1 MADTAGDAE
10 RRAAGRRFVVGER
23 EFELDGRPVRLL
35 SGALHYFRVHEG
47 HWDHRLAMLRAMGLN
62 CVETYVP
69 WNLHEPRPGV
79 FRELAVL
86 GRFLDAVGRAGL
98 LAIVRP
104 GPYICAEWENGGLP
118 HWVTGPLGRRV
129 RTRDPEYLRAVD
141 GWLAAVLPQV
151 VPRQCD
157 RGGPVIM
164 VQVEN
169 EYGSYGS
176 DAGYLAHLAGRLR
189 ALGVTVPL
197 FTSDGPEDHMLT
209 GGSVPG
215 LTATVNFGSGAR
227 EAFATLRRHRPD
239 GPLMCM
245 EFWCGWFS
253 HWHTGPGGEDAEVME
268 ATEAGQAGETAEAG
282 AVAKAGEAGEVGE
295 VGEGGVRDAAD
306 AAAALAEIL
315 ECGASVNIYMA
326 HGGTSFGGW
335 AGANR
340 AGALQDGALLPTV
353 TSYDYDAPVDE
364 RGRPTA
370 KFWRFR
376 EVLAPYAEGPVPAP
390 PAPQPVLAAAAEVRL
405 TGWASMDAVLDGLGG
420 PEVWSGAPPTFEELD
435 VDRGVVRYRL
445 SVPGPRAP
453 YELRVRG
460 VRDRAVTFVDGAPG
474 PVLDTEEAVLGPV
487 AGPAEVELWVES
499 LGRVN
504 YGPRLGEAKGITGGV
519 LHERQYLHGVR
530 ARGLRLD
537 AVEDATAVAR
547 LVFEEP
553 RPGARGL
560 HRGTVVVPAGGVGDA
575 VLELPGWT
583 RGFVWVGGFP
593 LGRYWSAGPQRSL
606 YVPGPCLR
614 EGANEVLVLELEG
627 AAPGTSGPGR
637 PSANRPGTDGS
648 GTNGPGT
655 DGSGTNGPGTDGPS
669 VEAPRLVP

>member
-1 MADTAGDAE
+1 MRTNEPHGAE
-10 RRAAGRRFVVGER
+10 RREFAVGGR
-23 EFELDGRPVRLL
+23 EFALDGRPVRLL

-47 HWDHRLAMLRAMGLN
+47 HWGHRLAMLRAMGLN

-69 WNLHEPRPGV
+69 WNLHEPRPGE
-79 FRELAVL
+79 FRELATL
-86 GRFLDAVGRAGL
+86 GRFLDAVRRAGL

-118 HWVTGPLGRRV
+118 HWLTGPLGRRV

-141 GWLAAVLPQV
+141 EWFAAVLPQV
-151 VPRQCD
+151 IPRQCD

-176 DAGYLAHLAGRLR
+176 DAAYLAHLTDRLR
-189 ALGVTVPL
+189 DLGVTVPL

-215 LTATVNFGSGAR
+215 VLATVNFGSGAR

-253 HWHTGPGGEDAEVME
+253 HWSTGPDGGAAAGARDAE
-268 ATEAGQAGETAEAG
+268 
-282 AVAKAGEAGEVGE
+282 
-295 VGEGGVRDAAD
+295 DAAD
-306 AAAALAEIL
+306 ALREIL
-315 ECGASVNIYMA
+315 ECGASVNVYMA

-340 AGALQDGALLPTV
+340 DGALQDGALLPTV
-353 TSYDYDAPVDE
+353 TSYDYGAPVDE

-376 EVLAPYAEGPVPAP
+376 EVLAPYADGPLPEP
-390 PAPQPVLAAAAEVRL
+390 PAPQPVLGAPAEVRL
-405 TGWASMDAVLDGLGG
+405 TGWAPMDAVLDGLGG
-420 PEVWSGAPPTFEELD
+420 PEVRSGVPPTFEELD
-435 VDRGVVRYRL
+435 VDRGVVRYRV
-445 SVPGPRAP
+445 SVPGPREP

-460 VRDRAVTFVDGAPG
+460 LRDRAVTFVDGAPG
-474 PVLDTEEAVLGPV
+474 PVLADEDAVLGPV
-487 AGPAEVELWVES
+487 AGPAEAELWVES

-504 YGPRLGEAKGITGGV
+504 YGPRLGEPKGITGGV
-519 LHERQYLHGVR
+519 LHERQYVHGIG

-537 AVEDATAVAR
+537 ALEDAGAVGKLPFGA
-547 LVFEEP
+547 
-553 RPGARGL
+553 GAGASARGL
-560 HRGTVVVPAGGVGDA
+560 HRGSVTVPAGGVGDA
-575 VLELPGWT
+575 LLELPGWT
-583 RGFVWVGGFP
+583 RGFVWIGGFP
-593 LGRYWSAGPQRSL
+593 LGRYWSAGPQHAL

-614 EGANEVLVLELEG
+614 EGPNEVLVLELEG
-627 AAPGTSGPGR
+627 AGRGP
-637 PSANRPGTDGS
+637 
-648 GTNGPGT
+648 
-655 DGSGTNGPGTDGPS
+655 
-669 VEAPRLVP
+669 EAEVPRLVP